1 MAEGRGA
8 LSCPAF
14 SEHLGLCGLLYIRW
28 LSLASQA
35 LREAQLEVKTEP
47 GPPSLDV
54 CPLPPHLLSLA
65 IQSPHHAPSAIF
77 SPIIP
82 PIPLGSTRRPP
93 GRMTPSASVFDPLS
107 RYLLPS
113 KQSQPAPADRRLTP
127 WLWAGA

>member
-47 GPPSLDV
+47 GPPSL
-54 CPLPPHLLSLA
+54 LSLA

-93 GRMTPSASVFDPLS
+93 GRMTSVFDPLS

-127 WLWAGA
+127 WLRAGA